1 MYMYVYCV
9 YAEQHS
15 EQVVP
20 RQQETLITDF
30 ENFCKETGTMSGEE
44 TTHESMFLAINA

>member
-1 MYMYVYCV
+1 MYVYCE

-15 EQVVP
+15 EQGVP

-30 ENFCKETGTMSGEE
+30 ENVCIMSGEE
-44 TTHESMFLAINA
+44 STHESMFLAINL

>member
-1 MYMYVYCV
+1 MYVYCE
-9 YAEQHS
+9 YAEQLS

-20 RQQETLITDF
+20 RQQETLIMDF
-30 ENFCKETGTMSGEE
+30 ENFCKESETMSGEE